1 MAVTIRQRRVLAM
14 SISHDS
20 HRDVPRPTSS
30 EFIPPANARGLAF
43 STLKGLLHEA
53 NLRPTRQRLALAAM
67 IFGWGD
73 RHFTAEMIVKKASGV
88 RPRLSIATV
97 YNALRQFSQAGLL
110 REIAVFGSTTWYDT
124 KTGPHCH
131 LFIEET
137 GDLIDIPDDVSRA
150 LPTLSV
156 PDGFDLAGVDI
167 IVRVRSKPSS
177 AAIAQRG

>member
-1 MAVTIRQRRVLAM
+1 M
-14 SISHDS
+14 SISLDPS
-20 HRDVPRPTSS
+20 KGVASAD
-30 EFIPPANARGLAF
+30 ARGLAN
-43 STLKGLLHEA
+43 STLKALLHEA

-73 RHFTAEMIVKKASGV
+73 RHFTSEMILRKASGV

-110 REIAVFGSTTWYDT
+110 REIAIFGSTTWYDT
-124 KTGPHCH
+124 KIGPHRH

-137 GDLIDIPDDVSRA
+137 GDLIDLPDNIFSA
-150 LPTLSV
+150 LSSLPV

-167 IVRVRSKPSS
+167 IVRVRSKP
-177 AAIAQRG
+177 G